1 MTLSPETQTLSKLD
15 VVCAVVRKGDQYL
28 ACQRSETMR
37 EPLHWE
43 FPGGKIEVGET
54 LIQALHREVAEEL
67 SAKVTIRGILRP
79 SFIKQNHKVIVL
91 HALLCQWQEGS
102 DFRLNEHKDYTWV
115 TQAEFSTLKW
125 CPADREILEIL
136 SDPQLEAT
144 RWLHH

>member
-1 MTLSPETQTLSKLD
+1 MTLSPETQTFSKLD
-15 VVCAVVRKGDQYL
+15 VVCAVVRKGDRYL

-79 SFIKQNHKVIVL
+79 SLAKQNHKVIAL
-91 HALLCQWQEGS
+91 HALYVSGRTTHN
-102 DFRLNEHKDYTWV
+102 F
-115 TQAEFSTLKW
+115 A
-125 CPADREILEIL
+125 
-136 SDPQLEAT
+136 
-144 RWLHH
+144 